1 VITDVRAAP
10 AMPTDD
16 VPERSILPVGS
27 LPSVVCVLA
36 VLVAASCGGRA
47 RDGAGDTGTHASD
60 AGPAGSDTSG
70 SATTTAVGTSTAGN
84 DLGSTTGAGI
94 GDCSEYVGV
103 VTPEQAAMTPRPNL
117 GAEGLAHA
125 FTDDVVV
132 SDEVYARAVE
142 DREVLERLGYLACLH
157 GTPDL
162 SKILLSFVEH
172 HDEALEGTYEPWVCA
187 NELYGA
193 GPGPVEVSPMV
204 GRGDPIVLY
213 LSGMFDV
220 DQISADYQ
228 GMPGVDAVETIVR
241 DCLSDLALP
250 APIEALYGCAEGD
263 SWHYWWTD
271 AYVGQD
277 GFPITSVVHLA
288 SEPGAAPVQVC
299 TWSEGGP
306 PCEPP
311 ACIAEIL
318 APLRG

>member
-1 VITDVRAAP
+1 MTEVWAAP

-16 VPERSILPVGS
+16 VPERLILPVGS
-27 LPSVVCVLA
+27 IPSVVCVLA
-36 VLVAASCGGRA
+36 VLVAASCGDRA
-47 RDGAGDTGTHASD
+47 RDGAGDTGTRASD
-60 AGPAGSDTSG
+60 AGPAGADTSG
-70 SATTTAVGTSTAGN
+70 SGATTGVTASTAG
-84 DLGSTTGAGI
+84 DELGSTTGPGA
-94 GDCSEYVGV
+94 GDCVDFVGV
-103 VTPEQAAMTPRPNL
+103 ITPDQAAMTPRSNL

-132 SDEVYARAVE
+132 TDEVYARAVE

-162 SKILLSFVEH
+162 RKLLLSFVEH
-172 HDEALEGTYEPWVCA
+172 YDEALEGTYTPWVCA

-204 GRGDPIVLY
+204 GRGQPIVLY

-220 DQISADYQ
+220 DQIAADYD
-228 GMPGVDAVETIVR
+228 GMPGVDAVETLVR

-250 APIEALYGCAEGD
+250 GPIEALYACPEGD
-263 SWHYWWTD
+263 TWHYWWTD
-271 AYVGQD
+271 AYVGQV
-277 GFPITSVVHLA
+277 GYPITSVVQLA
-288 SEPGAAPVQVC
+288 SEPGAPPVEVC
-299 TWSEGGP
+299 AWSEGAR

-318 APLRG
+318 APLRR